1 MVIGY
6 AGVVGYVSVIGYVGG
21 MDVRGFS
28 SMWVCKRCRVRG
40 VVGYVIVV
48 GYVAVG
54 VMFRR
59 VTCFE
64 AIVLEYVSVIGSVAL

>member
-1 MVIGY
+1 MDGSFKRFDIINVI
-6 AGVVGYVSVIGYVGG
+6 
-21 MDVRGFS
+21 R
-28 SMWVCKRCRVRG
+28 
-40 VVGYVIVV
+40 YVIVV

-64 AIVLEYVSVIGSVAL
+64 AIVLKYVSVIGSVAL